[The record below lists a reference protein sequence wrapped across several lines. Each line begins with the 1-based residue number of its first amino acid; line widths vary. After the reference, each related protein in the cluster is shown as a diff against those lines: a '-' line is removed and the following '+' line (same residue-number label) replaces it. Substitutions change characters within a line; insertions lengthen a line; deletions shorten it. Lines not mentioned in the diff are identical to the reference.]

1 MAGGRPPFGGI
12 PVGTQREPNGRFIGC
27 PTGTYKNWEICTVAL
42 IKRNVLAARNFYL
55 FAKMQNMPCFMGSR
69 WTPVEAPVGFPLG
82 ARWVPVVLSCVTLAI
97 THTRIAYQTNG

>member
-1 MAGGRPPFGGI
+1 MAGGRPPFGGN

-55 FAKMQNMPCFMGSR
+55 FRENAEHAMFHGL
-69 WTPVEAPVGFPLG
+69 PLD
-82 ARWVPVVLSCVTLAI
+82 AR
-97 THTRIAYQTNG
+97 